1 MRRLTRAEYD
11 NTVRDL
17 LGTKL
22 QPGRGF
28 LNDAPQFGF
37 DNNADQLSLAPIQL
51 EMYQKAAEQLAAE
64 ALTPAARPNL
74 VKCDLAS
81 GDTCLRSIVTTFGA
95 LAYRRPVST
104 GEESAYLA
112 LAAKARAAGAT
123 ADEALQTVL
132 EAFLTSPHFLYRVEI
147 DPDPTSMVP
156 HDVGPYEMA
165 SRLSYLM
172 YRSMPDNALFSAA
185 AEGKLSQPADLQAQ
199 VMRMLAQP
207 SGKVF
212 AQDFANQW
220 LGARAHETT
229 EFNAELFPKYNAALA
244 ASMRAELLSFFDEFV
259 RENRPVKELVTANFT
274 YLDDNL
280 ARHYGLP
287 APGAA
292 MTRQVLSTPQRG
304 GLLTMGVPLTVT
316 SHPNRSSVVKRGHW
330 VMQELLCDEPP
341 PPPPNVDALPDTP
354 AAMGTTQRQ
363 LLEAHRAKP
372 ECMGCHVVM
381 DNIGFALE
389 NYDAI
394 GVYRTT
400 EAGMPIDA
408 RGMMPDGTRFTGAR
422 ELAAVLAEDPRF
434 APCVA
439 EHLLAYA
446 LGRAIAPTDAPYV
459 ADIVGST
466 RNTIGVRQV
475 LMNLIASDVFRT
487 RRGEP
492 N

>member
-1 MRRLTRAEYD
+1 LSRASA
-11 NTVRDL
+11 R
-17 LGTKL
+17 
-22 QPGRGF
+22 
-28 LNDAPQFGF
+28 
-37 DNNADQLSLAPIQL
+37 API
-51 EMYQKAAEQLAAE
+51 
-64 ALTPAARPNL
+64 RPL
-74 VKCDLAS
+74 SADEVS
-81 GDTCLRSIVTTFGA
+81 GH
-95 LAYRRPVST
+95 
-104 GEESAYLA
+104 LA

-132 EAFLTSPHFLYRVEI
+132 EAFLTSPHFLFRVEI
-147 DPDPTSMVP
+147 DADPIAMVP
-156 HDVGPYEMA
+156 HEVGPYEMA
-165 SRLSYLM
+165 SRLSYLV
-172 YRSMPDNALFSAA
+172 YRSMPDDALFTAA
-185 AEGKLSQPADLQAQ
+185 AEGKLAQPADLQSQ
-199 VMRMLAQP
+199 VTRMLAQP

-220 LGARAHETT
+220 LGARALETT
-229 EFNAELFPKYNAALA
+229 EFNAELFPKYSAALA
-244 ASMRAELLSFFDEFV
+244 ASMRAELLSFFEEFV

-287 APGAA
+287 TPGGATL
-292 MTRQVLSTPQRG
+292 TRQVLNTPQRG
-304 GLLTMGVPLTVT
+304 GLLTMGVPLAVT
-316 SHPNRSSVVKRGHW
+316 SHPNRTSVVKRGHW

-354 AAMGTTQRQ
+354 AAMGVTQRQ

-394 GVYRTT
+394 GVYRTS
-400 EAGMPIDA
+400 EAGVAIDA

-422 ELAAVLAEDPRF
+422 ELSAVLAEDPRF

-446 LGRAIAPTDAPYV
+446 LGRAIAASDAPYV
-459 ADIVGST
+459 ADIVGNA
-466 RNTIGVRQV
+466 RNALGVRQV